1 MGKKITLNNIKQY
14 IEGNVQMYFDSL
26 GMKPDWYKEQIA
38 YRMLQ
43 CKDDC
48 GISKRCKYCG
58 CDYPG
63 KLYVEESCNNGERF
77 PDLMNKR
84 DWEKFKKDNNIE

>member
-1 MGKKITLNNIKQY
+1 MGKITLNNIKQY
-14 IEGNVQMYFDSL
+14 IEGNTQMFLDNL
-26 GMKPDWYKEQIA
+26 GMKPDWYQEQIA

-48 GISKRCKYCG
+48 RINKRCTYCG

-63 KLYVEESCNNGERF
+63 KLYVEESCNKGERF